1 MEQAEQNEGRT
12 ESGYEASGGSSEF
25 GSSAGSGRW
34 SGGSDSFGGGSSTG
48 NGSTTRNVF
57 VKLKDRAED
66 GWGWA
71 RKNPWP
77 VVGVAIGIGLLLA
90 WRRRSGDASHR
101 LAHMDADHP
110 VGRSHRSE
118 SHHMDEVA
126 EGMSR

>member
-1 MEQAEQNEGRT
+1 MERAEQNEGKT

-34 SGGSDSFGGGSSTG
+34 SESDSLGGAGSTG
-48 NGSTTRNVF
+48 NGSSTRNVF

-90 WRRRSGDASHR
+90 WRRRSSDASHR
-101 LAHMDADHP
+101 LAHMNADHP
-110 VGRSHRSE
+110 VGRSQRHE
-118 SHHMDEVA
+118 THHMDEVA
-126 EGMSR
+126 EGMGR